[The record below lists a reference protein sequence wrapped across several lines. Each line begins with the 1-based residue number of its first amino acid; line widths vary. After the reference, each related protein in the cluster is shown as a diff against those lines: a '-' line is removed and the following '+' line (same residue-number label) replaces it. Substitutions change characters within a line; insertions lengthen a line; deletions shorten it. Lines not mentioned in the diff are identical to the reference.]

1 MNAEKYPVIYLGAE
15 AVAVLENAFNIKA
28 IREVNA
34 DNTLDFDIYF
44 TDPKR
49 QLIKNHEF
57 VKADG
62 DLYRIKTITDKKEH
76 DSPKTTHVY
85 AENIFYD
92 LARAA
97 QTPGTVFDHAQAT
110 TAMTYALQNTD
121 WSVGEVRI
129 TAAKSFETQ
138 DTNPLELLELI
149 SDVYSAELVFHS
161 LTKTVDLMKHQGKDN
176 GLIFHF
182 RKNLKSLERVI
193 DTSNLITRLY
203 AKGKDGL
210 TFASINGGKP
220 YLENFSYTNEVLI
233 GTLDL
238 SNFTSASD
246 MLTFTK
252 MRVADTGQPNYSY
265 KLSVLYLEN
274 VNGYEVESYGLGDYV
289 HVQDEELGITNLK
302 TRIVRMEKDILEPWN
317 TSVELSTTIGTLS
330 LEDQTAAQQAID
342 SVIKSFVAPRLL
354 NASINR
360 STGEIDA
367 MYETG
372 VTTKYKFTETDNGIT
387 FTHPDG
393 VECEIQII

>member
-1 MNAEKYPVIYLGAE
+1 MNAEKYPVIYSGDE
-15 AVAVLENAFNIKA
+15 AVAVLENAFNLKA

-49 QLIKNHEF
+49 NLIQNQEV
-57 VKADG
+57 VKVDG
-62 DLYRIKTITDKKEH
+62 DLYRIKTITDKKDHE
-76 DSPKTTHVY
+76 SPKITHVY

-97 QTPGTVFDHAQAT
+97 KTSGTVFDNVQAS
-110 TAMTYALQNTD
+110 TAMAYALQNTD

-129 TAAKSFETQ
+129 TAGKSFQTE

-161 LTKTVDLMKHQGKDN
+161 LTKTVDLVEHQGKDN

-203 AKGKDGL
+203 AKGKDGM
-210 TFASINGGKP
+210 TFASINDGKP
-220 YLENFSYTNEVLI
+220 YVENFSYTNEVLI

-238 SNFTSASD
+238 SNFTTASD
-246 MLTFTK
+246 MLSFTK
-252 MRVADTGQPNYSY
+252 IRVADTGKPNYSY

-289 HVQDEELGITNLK
+289 HVQDEELGLTNLK
-302 TRIVRMEKDILEPWN
+302 TRIVRMEKNILEPWN
-317 TSVELSTTIGTLS
+317 TSIELSTTIGTLS
-330 LEDQTAAQQAID
+330 LNDQTDVQEAVD

-372 VTTKYKFTETDNGIT
+372 ITTKYKFTETENGIT
-387 FTHPDG
+387 FTHADG
-393 VECEIQII
+393 VTCEIQII